1 MGAGKFTTRSLYREL
16 TFGGIRDE
24 QMIDVWA
31 CRVLLKIQF
40 FMWMVFHDKIQS
52 AVQLKK
58 RNWSGEVNC
67 KLCSLPETTDHI
79 LFQCPV
85 ANFLWTFL
93 RDALG

>member
-1 MGAGKFTTRSLYREL
+1 MGGSLRDLELRPESGAEEKGVRGEEERRE
-16 TFGGIRDE
+16 
-24 QMIDVWA
+24 
-31 CRVLLKIQF
+31 
-40 FMWMVFHDKIQS
+40 
-52 AVQLKK
+52 